1 MIRKNSILKR
11 LTSCPETCRLDDDF
25 FVIDITADDFP
36 EIPVINHMYQCSVCI
51 SGVCKSRVNLKTV
64 VSPPGSV
71 GFTLPGQVVEIIS
84 VSEDYKATLISLS
97 PEFIS
102 SMGFPYNLN
111 ISNVLTSNPV
121 VLPSKEENEA
131 IRLFCGMARR
141 ILARQRPHIHEILRN
156 LTSAMIYSMADSIVA
171 KIPPVLSREENLAQ
185 QYINNVSQNYHRRRK
200 VIDYASEMNIT
211 PGYLSSVVKNVT
223 GKSAAEW
230 IEEYVLME
238 ARALLASTDM
248 TIQQICYQL
257 NFPTQSF
264 FGKYF
269 KTHTGVSPK
278 AYRMR
283 YFVSRSVGNEY
294 EKFFAEDLENR
305 DICVNFVSD

>member
-1 MIRKNSILKR
+1 
-11 LTSCPETCRLDDDF
+11 
-25 FVIDITADDFP
+25 
-36 EIPVINHMYQCSVCI
+36 
-51 SGVCKSRVNLKTV
+51 
-64 VSPPGSV
+64 
-71 GFTLPGQVVEIIS
+71 
-84 VSEDYKATLISLS
+84 
-97 PEFIS
+97 
-102 SMGFPYNLN
+102 
-111 ISNVLTSNPV
+111 
-121 VLPSKEENEA
+121 
-131 IRLFCGMARR
+131 
-141 ILARQRPHIHEILRN
+141 
-156 LTSAMIYSMADSIVA
+156 
-171 KIPPVLSREENLAQ
+171 
-185 QYINNVSQNYHRRRK
+185 
-200 VIDYASEMNIT
+200 MNIT

-238 ARALLASTDM
+238 AKALLASTDM

>member
-1 MIRKNSILKR
+1 MIRKNSIIKR
-11 LTSCPETCRLDDDF
+11 LASCVDICRLDNDF

-36 EIPVINHMYQCSVCI
+36 KIPVINHMYQCSICI
-51 SGVCKSRVNLKTV
+51 HGTCESRVNLKTV
-64 VSPPGSV
+64 VSRSGSV
-71 GFTLPGQVVEIIS
+71 GFILPGQIVEILS
-84 VSEDYKATLISLS
+84 VSEDYKATLISIS

-111 ISNVLTSNPV
+111 ISNVLTANPIV
-121 VLPSKEENEA
+121 MPSDKENDA
-131 IRLFCGMARR
+131 IRLFCEMARR
-141 ILARQRPHIHEILRN
+141 ILARRRPHIREILQH

-171 KIPPVLSREENLAQ
+171 KIPPVLSREENIAQ
-185 QYINNVSQNYHRRRK
+185 QYINIVSQNYHHKRK
-200 VIDYASEMNIT
+200 VIDYAADMSLT
-211 PGYLSSVVKNVT
+211 PGYLSSIVKNVT

-238 ARALLASTDM
+238 AKALLASTDM

-269 KTHTGVSPK
+269 KTHTGFSPK
-278 AYRMR
+278 AYR
-283 YFVSRSVGNEY
+283 NKNNKL
-294 EKFFAEDLENR
+294 EK
-305 DICVNFVSD
+305 

>member
-1 MIRKNSILKR
+1 MSLPPILSSCLLKR
-11 LTSCPETCRLDDDF
+11 RTRQSD
-25 FVIDITADDFP
+25 
-36 EIPVINHMYQCSVCI
+36 CSVRW
-51 SGVCKSRVNLKTV
+51 RV
-64 VSPPGSV
+64 
-71 GFTLPGQVVEIIS
+71 
-84 VSEDYKATLISLS
+84 
-97 PEFIS
+97 
-102 SMGFPYNLN
+102 
-111 ISNVLTSNPV
+111 
-121 VLPSKEENEA
+121 
-131 IRLFCGMARR
+131 R

-171 KIPPVLSREENLAQ
+171 KIPPVLSREENIAQ

-238 ARALLASTDM
+238 AKALLASTDM

-278 AYRMR
+278 AYRAHQQKPVFSQNLTR
-283 YFVSRSVGNEY
+283 PKQEEFLSVTP
-294 EKFFAEDLENR
+294 
-305 DICVNFVSD
+305 

>member
-1 MIRKNSILKR
+1 MIRKNSIIER
-11 LTSCPETCRLDDDF
+11 LVLCPNTCRLDNDF

-51 SGVCKSRVNLKTV
+51 SGICESRVNLKTV

-71 GFTLPGQVVEIIS
+71 GFTLPGQVVEILS
-84 VSEDYKATLISLS
+84 VSDDYKATLISIS
-97 PEFIS
+97 PEFIN

-111 ISNVLTSNPV
+111 IENVLTSNPV
-121 VLPSKEENEA
+121 VMPSDKENEA
-131 IRLFCGMARR
+131 ILLFCEMVRR
-141 ILARQRPHIHEILRN
+141 ILARHRPHIREILQH

-171 KIPPVLSREENLAQ
+171 KIPPVLSREENIAKH
-185 QYINNVSQNYHRRRK
+185 YIDIVSQNYHHKRK
-200 VIDYASEMNIT
+200 VIDYAEDMNLT

-238 ARALLASTDM
+238 AKALLASTDM

-278 AYRMR
+278 AYR
-283 YFVSRSVGNEY
+283 SQN
-294 EKFFAEDLENR
+294 KN
-305 DICVNFVSD
+305 

>member
-1 MIRKNSILKR
+1 MIRKNSIIKR
-11 LTSCPETCRLDDDF
+11 LTSCPDTCRLDDDF

-36 EIPVINHMYQCSVCI
+36 KIPVINHMYQCSVCLTGI
-51 SGVCKSRVNLKTV
+51 CKSRVNLKTA
-64 VSPPGSV
+64 VSLPNSV
-71 GFTLPGQVVEIIS
+71 GFTLPGQVVEILS
-84 VSEDYKATLISLS
+84 VSEDYKAILISIS

-102 SMGFPYNLN
+102 SMGFLYNLN

-121 VLPSKEENEA
+121 VMPSDKENDA
-131 IRLFCGMARR
+131 IRLFCEMVRR
-141 ILARQRPHIHEILRN
+141 ILARQRPHIREILQH

-171 KIPPVLSREENLAQ
+171 KIPPVLSREENIAQ
-185 QYINNVSQNYHRRRK
+185 QYIDIVSQNYHHKRK
-200 VIDYASEMNIT
+200 VVDYAADMNLT
-211 PGYLSSVVKNVT
+211 PGYLSSIVKNVT

-238 ARALLASTDM
+238 AKALLASTDM

-269 KTHTGVSPK
+269 KTHTGFSPK
-278 AYRMR
+278 AYR
-283 YFVSRSVGNEY
+283 NKNNKL
-294 EKFFAEDLENR
+294 EK
-305 DICVNFVSD
+305 

>member
-1 MIRKNSILKR
+1 MIRKNSIIKR
-11 LTSCPETCRLDDDF
+11 LSVCPDTCRLDDDF

-36 EIPVINHMYQCSVCI
+36 KIPVINHMYQCSVCT
-51 SGVCKSRVNLKTV
+51 SGVCKTRVNLKTV

-84 VSEDYKATLISLS
+84 VSEDYKATLIAIST
-97 PEFIS
+97 EFVS
-102 SMGFPYNLN
+102 SMGFSYNLN
-111 ISNVLTSNPV
+111 LSNVLASNPV
-121 VLPSKEENEA
+121 VIPSERESEA
-131 IRLFCGMARR
+131 IRLFCEMARR
-141 ILARQRPHIHEILRN
+141 ILSRQRPHIHEILQH
-156 LTSAMIYSMADSIVA
+156 LTTAMIYSMADSIVA
-171 KIPPVLSREENLAQ
+171 KIPPVLSRDENIAQ
-185 QYINNVSQNYHRRRK
+185 NFINNVSLNYHHRRK
-200 VIDYASEMNIT
+200 VIDYASDMNIT

-238 ARALLASTDM
+238 AKALLASTDM

-269 KTHTGVSPK
+269 KTHTGLSPK
-278 AYRMR
+278 SYR
-283 YFVSRSVGNEY
+283 NQ
-294 EKFFAEDLENR
+294 NR
-305 DICVNFVSD
+305 

>member
-1 MIRKNSILKR
+1 MIRKTSIIER
-11 LTSCPETCRLDDDF
+11 LASCPDTYRLDDDF

-36 EIPVINHMYQCSVCI
+36 KIPVINHMYQCSVCMT
-51 SGVCKSRVNLKTV
+51 GTCKSRVNLKTV
-64 VSPPGSV
+64 VSSPGSI
-71 GFTLPGQVVEIIS
+71 GITLPGQVVEILS
-84 VSEDYKATLISLS
+84 VSVDYKAILISIS
-97 PEFIS
+97 PEFMG

-111 ISNVLTSNPV
+111 ISNVLAANPIV
-121 VLPSKEENEA
+121 TPSEKENDA
-131 IRLFCGMARR
+131 IRLFCEMVRR
-141 ILARQRPHIHEILRN
+141 ILARRRPHIREILQH

-171 KIPPVLSREENLAQ
+171 KIPPALSREENIAQ
-185 QYINNVSQNYHRRRK
+185 QYINIVSQNYHQKRK
-200 VIDYASEMNIT
+200 VIDYAADMHLT

-238 ARALLASTDM
+238 AKALLASTDM

-278 AYRMR
+278 AYRN
-283 YFVSRSVGNEY
+283 SSNE
-294 EKFFAEDLENR
+294 D
-305 DICVNFVSD
+305 